1 MFSFAFEARRAYD
14 YAPPFAVCRINISV
28 MSSSSDSAPSLDTL
42 RQRID
47 ELDNELHDLLM
58 ERARVIEGIVAAKR
72 AKGVEG
78 VMFRPA
84 READMMHRLV
94 ARHDSALPLTTV
106 EHIWR
111 DIITTCT
118 QLQGE
123 FALHVDGSG
132 DLAAMIDLARFYFG
146 FSTQLDVAGDASDVI
161 GAVAASQSDL
171 GLVGL
176 DTRSELP
183 WWRGL
188 GDSGAQI
195 IARLPFLVIEDRP
208 ADLPAVVVSRAVP
221 EETPP
226 ETVMFDAR
234 WHGALPGNLMASGIE
249 VVSFCRHGDGVD
261 ALLAAPSD
269 MSCEDV
275 ERACATAGGEPD
287 VVRTVGGY
295 AAPID
300 MDAED
305 GFEPAS

>member
-1 MFSFAFEARRAYD
+1 
-14 YAPPFAVCRINISV
+14 
-28 MSSSSDSAPSLDTL
+28 MSSPSDSAPSLDTL

-94 ARHDSALPLTTV
+94 ARHDSALPLITV

-111 DIITTCT
+111 EIITTCT
-118 QLQGE
+118 QLQGS
-123 FALHVDGSG
+123 FQIHVDGSA
-132 DLAAMIDLARFYFG
+132 DLAAMLDLARFYFG
-146 FSTQLDVAGDASDVI
+146 FSTPLDVPGDASDVI
-161 GAVAASQSDL
+161 GAVAASKSDL
-171 GLVGL
+171 GLIGL
-176 DTRSELP
+176 ETRSELP

-188 GDSGAQI
+188 GDTGAQI
-195 IARLPFLVIEDRP
+195 IARLPFLTFEERP
-208 ADLPAVVVSRAVP
+208 ADLPAVVISRALP
-221 EETPP
+221 EDTTP

-234 WHGALPGNLMASGIE
+234 WQGALPGNLMTSGIE
-249 VVSFCRHGDGVD
+249 VVSFCRHGEGVD
-261 ALLAAPSD
+261 ALLAAPSE
-269 MSCEDV
+269 MSCQDV
-275 ERACATAGGEPD
+275 ETACAAAGGEPD
-287 VVRTVGGY
+287 VVRIVGGY

-305 GFEPAS
+305 GFEPAE